1 MYAKM
6 KKKIQ
11 ISKTS
16 LVKMAIQLM
25 RVLMEIKVMQVMAK
39 VVKEILVIRVVIAFK
54 MAVVVIMIQA
64 AIMDHRMK
72 KEKGETN

>member
-1 MYAKM
+1 M
-6 KKKIQ
+6 
-11 ISKTS
+11 
-16 LVKMAIQLM
+16 VIQLM

-39 VVKEILVIRVVIAFK
+39 VVKEILVIWVVIAFK

>member
-1 MYAKM
+1 MYVKM

-16 LVKMAIQLM
+16 LVKMVIQLM

-54 MAVVVIMIQA
+54 MTVVVIMIQA